1 MSRELIIFLCG
12 GCSGIFAGIVLSAL
26 FITISNKI
34 EGDTDK

>member
-12 GCSGIFAGIVLSAL
+12 GCGGVFAGIVLSAL
-26 FITISNKI
+26 FVIISNKI